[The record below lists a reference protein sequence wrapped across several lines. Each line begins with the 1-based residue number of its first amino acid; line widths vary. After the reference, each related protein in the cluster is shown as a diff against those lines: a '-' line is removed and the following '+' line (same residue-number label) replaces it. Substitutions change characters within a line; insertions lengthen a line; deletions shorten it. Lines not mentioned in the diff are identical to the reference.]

1 MINLL
6 IAEDHQSLIDGID
19 LLFRQDEDIKIVA
32 TANDGESLIELL
44 KTHEADVVLTDIN
57 MPKMNGVEVCKHI
70 KSNNNKIKVI
80 AYTMFESPQAVRDM
94 ITAGADGYILKK
106 RPLKEIREAI
116 LSIHNGQKYYDSSIT
131 IPENVTLENEN
142 LDSVLSKTELAILN
156 LIAQNMTSSEIAE
169 HRCTAVSTVF
179 THRRNMIRK
188 LGLSGTHELIKY
200 ALKKFKHYE

>member
-106 RPLKEIREAI
+106 RPLNKLLARCVASSFSCSAIFLFLLWDLEMKNAIKIARMTINNRPTIKPIIRS
-116 LSIHNGQKYYDSSIT
+116 LSTSFSASSK
-131 IPENVTLENEN
+131 
-142 LDSVLSKTELAILN
+142 SLA
-156 LIAQNMTSSEIAE
+156 
-169 HRCTAVSTVF
+169 AV
-179 THRRNMIRK
+179 
-188 LGLSGTHELIKY
+188 
-200 ALKKFKHYE
+200 